1 MTGKYKSTQQR
12 TTGIRGAVHLIFS
25 HLGNTVTFVKMC
37 EPLRNFY
44 ADVTK
49 YQQSFV
55 FVHVDYLIMM
65 CIR

>member
-1 MTGKYKSTQQR
+1 MTGNYKSTQQR
-12 TTGIRGAVHLIFS
+12 TGIRGTVHLIFP
-25 HLGNTVTFVKMC
+25 HIGNTGAFVKMC

-55 FVHVDYLIMM
+55 FFHVDYLIMM
-65 CIR
+65 CIK